1 MGTIKGTGF
10 DVEDVDE
17 DADGGEDVGLLSREV
32 GFCEGVLSGLK
43 DTMLVDVFVRA

>member
-1 MGTIKGTGF
+1 MGTIEGARF

-17 DADGGEDVGLLSREV
+17 DADGGEDVGFLRCEV
-32 GFCEGVLSGLK
+32 GFREGVLSGLK